1 MHEDLVERIRFSNMP
16 PEEDRTHGNKEPK
29 MNRSKSLLALN
40 IMCPLLILLIIGVL
54 TRYALLIYDTLME
67 PVVLVL
73 TGFFNFQ
80 IFGNWFQILRHRSV
94 LPRGNVSR
102 NMVTSMNGEAWC
114 SQCHIVQPVR
124 VYHCPLCNRC
134 VARRDHHCFALGV
147 CIGQCNHAHFVY
159 LLGHAALSCCI
170 FAFFA
175 FRYIYTVYDPPAGDY
190 FFPVVLY
197 HYIVNGTAD
206 GYQSSVTFLF
216 NFALHLTV
224 SLSGFCA
231 FNVYLIC
238 RNRTQYEFSRG
249 RNVVRP
255 DHNARVFG
263 PYFPLQLLIPIHC
276 SPVKAM
282 SPEKIV

>member
-1 MHEDLVERIRFSNMP
+1 MHEDLVERIRSANTP
-16 PEEDRTHGNKEPK
+16 IEKDRKHGNMKPR
-29 MNRSKSLLALN
+29 MSQPKSLLALN
-40 IMCPLLILLIIGVL
+40 IICPLLILLIISVL
-54 TRYALLIYDTLME
+54 TRYALLIYTTLVD

-94 LPRGNVSR
+94 LPRGDVSGD
-102 NMVTSMNGEAWC
+102 MVASISGEAWC

-147 CIGQCNHAHFVY
+147 CIGQFNHAHFVY
-159 LLGHAALSCCI
+159 FLGHAALSCCI

-175 FRYIYTVYDPPAGDY
+175 FRYIHTVYDPPAGDY

-197 HYIVNGTAD
+197 HYIVDGTAD
-206 GYQSSVTFLF
+206 GCQSVVTFLF
-216 NFALHLTV
+216 NFTLHLTV
-224 SLSGFCA
+224 SLSGFCG

-255 DHNARVFG
+255 DRSARVFG
-263 PYFPLQLLIPIHC
+263 PYFPLQLLIPVHC
-276 SPVKAM
+276 PPIKAVNL
-282 SPEKIV
+282 EKIV